1 MTTKRKVLIVEDD
14 YAIREALVS
23 ILEIE
28 GHEIRTA
35 EDGQEALEILE
46 SNSFAPDIILLDLNM
61 PRLSGREFL
70 KIRLERNISPNA
82 RVAVFAATKDV
93 ETLPGVA
100 TWIRKPADLDVI
112 LNVIETL

>member
-1 MTTKRKVLIVEDD
+1 LSQRRKVLIVEDD

-28 GHEIRTA
+28 GHIIHTS
-35 EDGQEALEILE
+35 EDGQDALEVLE
-46 SNSFAPDIILLDLNM
+46 NKTFDPDIILLDLNM

-70 KIRLERNISPNA
+70 KIRIERNIVPNA
-82 RVAVFAATKDV
+82 RVVVFAATKDIEV
-93 ETLPGVA
+93 LPGVT

-112 LNVIETL
+112 MNVIENI